1 MTTLKTFLIV
11 SLPHVEE
18 EKVYKLE
25 IEYVLLS
32 VELSSKEETLLRT
45 CLEEPFRASDDTRG
59 GGSELLFGQ
68 YLVTKQKNDVKWET
82 LLLKER
88 KTKSFMLHEIDNKK
102 DLQKWWRRMPHHDV
116 CLIAQIVRECSDD
129 SFVDWFEH
137 LKVCKSQIE
146 RKKEKLK
153 DGQTLTQFEKD
164 VLELTEEDFE
174 ILSDDS
180 SLSTIN
186 EDEKI

>member
-1 MTTLKTFLIV
+1 MTTQKTFLIV
-11 SLPHVEE
+11 SLPHVKE

-25 IEYVLLS
+25 VEYVVLR
-32 VELSSKEETLLRT
+32 VELSAKEETLLRT

-59 GGSELLFGQ
+59 GGSELLFAQ
-68 YLVTKQKNDVKWET
+68 YLVTKQETDVQWET
-82 LLLKER
+82 LVLTER
-88 KTKSFMLHEIDNKK
+88 KNKPFMLHEIDNKE
-102 DLQKWWRRMPHHDV
+102 DLRKWWKRMPHHDV
-116 CLIAQIVRECSDD
+116 CLIAQIVRECSDN

-186 EDEKI
+186 EDE